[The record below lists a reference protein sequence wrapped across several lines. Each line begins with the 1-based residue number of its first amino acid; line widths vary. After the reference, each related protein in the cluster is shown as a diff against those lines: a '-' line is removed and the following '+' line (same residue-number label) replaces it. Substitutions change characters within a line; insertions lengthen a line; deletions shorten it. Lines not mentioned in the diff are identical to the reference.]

1 MISYNYKVTC
11 TQILFLNVH
20 RMSSTIITFE
30 PGTLRGPSDPLV
42 TFEQN
47 NITHQDEL
55 MILIFTQ
62 NR

>member
-11 TQILFLNVH
+11 TQILCKCAQNV
-20 RMSSTIITFE
+20 IDDITFE

-42 TFEQN
+42 TFEQKH
-47 NITHQDEL
+47 ITHQDEY
-55 MILIFTQ
+55 MILIFRQ